1 MFRPDEL
8 NRHRPFCAKAT
19 EYRFFLSING
29 TFFRID
35 HMLGHKTSLTTL
47 KITEIGMFS
56 DYNIKQ
62 NYRQKPEVFKNI

>member
-19 EYRFFLSING
+19 EYRFLLSING

-35 HMLGHKTSLTTL
+35 HMLGHKTNLIKL
-47 KITEIGMFS
+47 KMTEIGIFS
-56 DYNIKQ
+56 DNNIKQ
-62 NYRQKPEVFKNI
+62 NYRDRKSVV